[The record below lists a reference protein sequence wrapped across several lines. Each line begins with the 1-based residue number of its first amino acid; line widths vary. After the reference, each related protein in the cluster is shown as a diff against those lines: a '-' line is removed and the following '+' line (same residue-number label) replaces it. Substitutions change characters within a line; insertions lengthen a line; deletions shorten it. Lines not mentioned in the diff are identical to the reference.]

1 MRLVEEEIQHLNLRW
16 GKNEPS
22 KLHKQRSFTHKQ
34 KKKQKQAIFTVLG
47 HVVEAQH
54 LPQNPA
60 NLTFKTELFMGR

>member
-1 MRLVEEEIQHLNLRW
+1 MNGQSCTNKDHLHTN
-16 GKNEPS
+16 
-22 KLHKQRSFTHKQ
+22 KQ